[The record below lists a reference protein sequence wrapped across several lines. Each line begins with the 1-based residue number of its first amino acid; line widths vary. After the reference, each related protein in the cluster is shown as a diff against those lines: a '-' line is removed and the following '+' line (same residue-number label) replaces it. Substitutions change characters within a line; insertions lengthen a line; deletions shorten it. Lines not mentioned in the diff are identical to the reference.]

1 MFRAITETVSPNYL
15 QVLHNAFC
23 PVVIIIHV
31 SNSVSSGNPPARPSS
46 SLPRRCPHVRNCCP
60 DAYHETPTSCVSQ
73 GARLDLPLLSWNIY
87 NASTAIYYAGPACLG
102 WGAEKGNL
110 AVPASAA
117 MSTHQR
123 CHLALLLLL
132 APLHPS
138 LSLSHSPWARFMH
151 SSYGGPDGNFIVR
164 RATAELRPHRVRTNC
179 LMPLQEYVR
188 LQSSCPCPCPSS
200 LLPAPCCPC
209 SCCSCCRHFLL
220 ALSGPKLLLLLF
232 SFLLFVFSLF
242 FAIY

>member
-123 CHLALLLLL
+123 CYLALLLLL
-132 APLHPS
+132 APLPLPLPLP
-138 LSLSHSPWARFMH
+138 LSLGKIYALELWRPRWQLYRSTSH
-151 SSYGGPDGNFIVR
+151 R
-164 RATAELRPHRVRTNC
+164 RVAATPSEDELPHASAGICQT
-179 LMPLQEYVR
+179 
-188 LQSSCPCPCPSS
+188 
-200 LLPAPCCPC
+200 A
-209 SCCSCCRHFLL
+209 
-220 ALSGPKLLLLLF
+220 
-232 SFLLFVFSLF
+232 VF
-242 FAIY
+242 

>member
-1 MFRAITETVSPNYL
+1 MSPNYL

-46 SLPRRCPHVRNCCP
+46 SIPRRCPHVRNCCP

-73 GARLDLPLLSWNIY
+73 GASLDLPLLSWNIY

-102 WGAEKGNL
+102 GGREREPCGSSKCCNVHSPKMSPSSVTTTRSSTSLPLPLPLSLGKIYALELWRPRWQLYRSTSHRRVAATPSEDEL
-110 AVPASAA
+110 PHASAGICQTA
-117 MSTHQR
+117 VF
-123 CHLALLLLL
+123 L
-132 APLHPS
+132 S
-138 LSLSHSPWARFMH
+138 LSLS
-151 SSYGGPDGNFIVR
+151 
-164 RATAELRPHRVRTNC
+164 
-179 LMPLQEYVR
+179 
-188 LQSSCPCPCPSS
+188 
-200 LLPAPCCPC
+200 LLPASAPCCPC

-232 SFLLFVFSLF
+232 SFLLLVFSLF
-242 FAIY
+242 FAIF